1 MEAEK
6 IMKPLSSCAL
16 FGATRALRGIRAAV
30 LVQHSVIGCQWG
42 SLVFGYADKSY
53 AINQASTVVYED
65 EVINGGEKQLI
76 KALGQVK
83 NLFPQ
88 QEAVFIVSGCVPN
101 LIGDDVQG
109 AVLQS
114 GIPNAVHVAAPGYRG
129 NIDTGVENA
138 YLALYDLIQEPVK
151 KEKSINI
158 FGIMYDDAFADNDI
172 KALEKIF
179 NKKVRINCTLHR
191 CTMQDIEHLAEA
203 TLNVCFGYGISLA
216 KKMQE
221 KYNIPYIECD
231 YPYGIS
237 GSKEF
242 LKILAEKL
250 QIDFSEEITCLEQ
263 QAKSLAYRSSDYLP
277 TLYQAPVALIADKAH
292 LQGLVKFFTEE
303 VGMRVMIAKDTAR
316 YNLNDLEKDIID
328 YAPVL
333 LCGSS
338 WLNDLAAK
346 YTLPLLRVAYPTF
359 DRVCFTDK
367 TYIGAY
373 GAAHIIEDIINITL
387 QLRYKEQ
394 GVYSDLNMEC
404 ADV

>member
-16 FGATRALRGIRAAV
+16 FGATRALRGIRDAV
-30 LVQHSVIGCQWG
+30 IVQHSVIGCQWG

-151 KEKSINI
+151 KGKSINI

-172 KALEKIF
+172 KTLEKI
-179 NKKVRINCTLHR
+179 
-191 CTMQDIEHLAEA
+191 
-203 TLNVCFGYGISLA
+203 LN
-216 KKMQE
+216 
-221 KYNIPYIECD
+221 P
-231 YPYGIS
+231 
-237 GSKEF
+237 
-242 LKILAEKL
+242 KL
-250 QIDFSEEITCLEQ
+250 Q
-263 QAKSLAYRSSDYLP
+263 
-277 TLYQAPVALIADKAH
+277 
-292 LQGLVKFFTEE
+292 
-303 VGMRVMIAKDTAR
+303 
-316 YNLNDLEKDIID
+316 
-328 YAPVL
+328 
-333 LCGSS
+333 
-338 WLNDLAAK
+338 
-346 YTLPLLRVAYPTF
+346 
-359 DRVCFTDK
+359 
-367 TYIGAY
+367 
-373 GAAHIIEDIINITL
+373 
-387 QLRYKEQ
+387 
-394 GVYSDLNMEC
+394 
-404 ADV
+404 

>member
-1 MEAEK
+1 
-6 IMKPLSSCAL
+6 
-16 FGATRALRGIRAAV
+16 
-30 LVQHSVIGCQWG
+30 
-42 SLVFGYADKSY
+42 
-53 AINQASTVVYED
+53 
-65 EVINGGEKQLI
+65 
-76 KALGQVK
+76 
-83 NLFPQ
+83 
-88 QEAVFIVSGCVPN
+88 
-101 LIGDDVQG
+101 
-109 AVLQS
+109 
-114 GIPNAVHVAAPGYRG
+114 
-129 NIDTGVENA
+129 
-138 YLALYDLIQEPVK
+138 
-151 KEKSINI
+151 
-158 FGIMYDDAFADNDI
+158 MYDDAFADNDI

-303 VGMRVMIAKDTAR
+303 VGMRVMIVKDTAG